1 MSGIVYKSIP
11 LTELFDVGRGLPKYT
26 KTYADEH
33 KGKYPVYSSKT
44 ENDGVFAYIDSYDYD
59 GEFLT
64 WATDGY
70 AGLPAFRN
78 GKFSCT
84 DHCGILILK
93 SDIKN
98 VYLPFIRWQ
107 VDFSRLRL
115 GYGNQ
120 RVKVNQVKN
129 ANIEIKIPVDSSG
142 NYDVELQKVLA
153 KVYSDVEEKRQIL
166 IDKSKDLMGISVL
179 ISKNSDV
186 LFAEVQLSDV
196 FSRIDRGKSRYTRT
210 YCKEHFGDY
219 PVYSADNGKPLGVMD
234 SYDYNGEYLTISING
249 IAGKITIFNECFSIN
264 ADRVVC
270 TPNDDVDISYIKFVA
285 EPFLRNRSKGRKG
298 DLGKNE
304 FSKLTPKMVAET
316 FIPIPIKDDGSFDL
330 EKQKELA
337 SKYEQI
343 DIIKIELMNKI
354 NELTNIVIM

>member
-1 MSGIVYKSIP
+1 MSGIVYKSLP
-11 LTELFDVGRGLPKYT
+11 LTDLFDVGRGLPKYT
-26 KTYADEH
+26 KAYADEH
-33 KGKYPVYSSKT
+33 KGMYPVYSSKT
-44 ENDGVFAYIDSYDYD
+44 ENDGVFAYIDTYDFD

-70 AGLPAFRN
+70 AGLPAYRS

-93 SDIKN
+93 PYIQN

-129 ANIEIKIPVDSSG
+129 ADIKIKIPIDSSG
-142 NYDVELQKVLA
+142 KYDIEMQKILA
-153 KVYSDVEEKRQIL
+153 KIYLDVEEKRKIL
-166 IDKSKDLMGISVL
+166 IDKSKELMGVSVL
-179 ISKNSDV
+179 ISKNSDI
-186 LFAEVQLSDV
+186 LLAEVKLADV
-196 FSRIDRGKSRYTRT
+196 FSRIDRGKSKYTRF
-210 YCKEHFGDY
+210 YCKEHLGNY
-219 PVYSADNGKPLGVMD
+219 PVYSADNQKPLGFMD

-270 TPNDDVDISYIKFVA
+270 IPKDNIDISYIKFVA
-285 EPFLRNRSKGRKG
+285 EPLLRNKSKGRKG

-304 FSKLTPKMVAET
+304 FSKLTPKMVEET
-316 FIPIPIKDDGSFDL
+316 FIPIPIKADGSFDL
-330 EKQKELA
+330 EKQKELS

-343 DIIKIELMNKI
+343 ENIKTELKNKI
-354 NELTNIVIM
+354 DELTSIVVS